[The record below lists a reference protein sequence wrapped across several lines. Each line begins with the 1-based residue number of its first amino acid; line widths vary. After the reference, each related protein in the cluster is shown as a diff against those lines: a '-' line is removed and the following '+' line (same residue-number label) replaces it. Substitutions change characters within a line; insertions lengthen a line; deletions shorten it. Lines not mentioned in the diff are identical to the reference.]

1 MFLVCGESLFDVFVE
16 DSSNPASFALNAV
29 AGGSP
34 FNVAIGLA
42 RLQQPVAFLGGVSRD
57 ELGRRLTS
65 MLETESVNT
74 DYLVRSERN
83 TTLVM
88 VSLDE
93 NGHPNYRF
101 YGDGSADCGVTS
113 EELPTLA
120 EEITGV
126 HFGSYSLVVPTVADA
141 FASLSRKLG
150 KRFVSLDPNI
160 RPTIEPD
167 MNIWRKKF
175 LDYCSIAH
183 LVKISSEDI
192 DYLYPGRNHQD
203 LAEELCQFGVRLFVV
218 TDGGAEVRCW
228 TSNQQTLSMQPVKSQ
243 VVDTVGAG
251 DTFQAALLAR
261 IYQLGN
267 PIEVLSNITEDLL
280 HDLLNYAST
289 AAAITCSRQG
299 ADLPRLE
306 EVNANL
312 G

>member
-16 DSSNPASFALNAV
+16 DSSNPASFALNAQ

-42 RLQQPVAFLGGVSRD
+42 RLQQPVAFLGGVSND

-93 NGHPNYRF
+93 NGHPSYRF

-113 EELPTLA
+113 EELPPLA
-120 EEITGV
+120 DEISGV
-126 HFGSYSLVVPTVADA
+126 HFGSYSLVVPTVAEA

-218 TDGGAEVRCW
+218 TDGGSEVRCW
-228 TSNQQTLSMQPVKSQ
+228 TSNHQTLSMQPVKSQ

-267 PIEVLSNITEDLL
+267 QIDVLSNMSEDLL

-289 AAAITCSRQG
+289 AASITCSRQG

>member
-16 DSSNPASFALNAV
+16 DSSNDASFALNAV

-93 NGHPNYRF
+93 NGHPSYRF

-113 EELPTLA
+113 EELPALTDD
-120 EEITGV
+120 ITGV

-192 DYLYPGRNHQD
+192 DYLYPGRNHED

-218 TDGGAEVRCW
+218 TDGGSEVRCW
-228 TSNQQTLSMQPVKSQ
+228 TSNGQTLSMQPVKSQ

-267 PIEVLSNITEDLL
+267 PIEVLSNMSEDLL

-289 AAAITCSRQG
+289 AASITCSRQG